1 MKSSEENIK
10 VLSRAV
16 LSDARE
22 DAEQTLNGA
31 KTKAEEVRQA
41 AREKA
46 KAERSKV
53 LEQANREAERVRS
66 QAMAVAQL
74 KARTLELAQREK
86 LLDNVFSDA
95 RQKLTTMQQDSDYEQ
110 VAERLLREA
119 LGQLKANTA
128 RVRAD
133 KTTLEIFTT
142 KMLEK
147 ISQELNVEIQIGE
160 TLEHGTGVIVETMD
174 GHRQFDNT
182 LETRLKRIQ
191 EALRTP
197 VFHIL
202 MGETL

>member
-22 DAEQTLNGA
+22 DAEQTLNEA
-31 KTKAEEVRQA
+31 KAKAEEVRQT

-46 KAERSKV
+46 KAERSKI
-53 LEQANREAERVRS
+53 LEQANREAIRVRG

-86 LLDNVFSDA
+86 LLDTVFSDA
-95 RQKLTTMQQDSDYEQ
+95 REKLTTMLQDSDYEQ

-133 KTTLEIFTT
+133 KTTQGIFTT
-142 KMLEK
+142 KLLKE

-160 TLEHGTGVIVETMD
+160 PLEGGTGVIVETMD

-191 EALRTP
+191 EALRKP

-202 MGETL
+202 MGEAL